1 MLNILNKGE
10 TKVKIDKKT
19 IDMLCRMPDD
29 KLWGTVKMIA
39 SSAGVDLSSK
49 RMSPRDMQKLRYTL
63 GTLTDGDISRATEI
77 IKTYKNGR

>member
-1 MLNILNKGE
+1 MR
-10 TKVKIDKKT
+10 IDKKT

-29 KLWGTVKMIA
+29 KLWGTLKLFA
-39 SSAGVDLSSK
+39 SSQGIDLSSK

-63 GTLTDGDISRATEI
+63 STLTDSDIARATDI